1 MNKITDI
8 NLIENLKK
16 KKRFNDNTKA
26 INIIKTELVN
36 IINYLININID
47 SKDSKDCKYI
57 ESELFIKQ
65 NLIKFIELYININ
78 RNLININEKTK
89 VVRDIL
95 NTLIDDVIMKIEN
108 NKNEE
113 MLKIIDLNKEKIKIE
128 KYKNIDLIN

>member
-26 INIIKTELVN
+26 ISIIKTELVN
-36 IINYLININID
+36 IINYLININI
-47 SKDSKDCKYI
+47 DSKDCKYI

-128 KYKNIDLIN
+128 KYKNIELIN